1 MCMVMNQIIKN
12 KKIRNA
18 VLFTIVGIAGGYAY
32 YYFIGCAGGSCPIT
46 SNPWYSMAWGGLL
59 GYLVSDLF
67 NKKSP
72 KAVDNKEK
80 EE

>member
-1 MCMVMNQIIKN
+1 MNSISKYLKN
-12 KKIRNA
+12 KKIQISIA
-18 VLFTIVGIAGGYAY
+18 LTIAGIAGGYAY

-67 NKKSP
+67 HKKKP
-72 KAVDNKEK
+72 KATENNEK
-80 EE
+80 